1 MTKKRVVLLGA
12 PGAGKGTQA
21 RRLVERLDVPH
32 VSTGDMLREAVAKRT
47 PIGLEAKACMD
58 RGELVPD
65 EVVIGVAEE
74 RLARPDAE
82 KGFILDGF
90 PRTLVQARALDAL
103 LARLGRPLECC
114 LALRIDEAEVT
125 RRLLKRAELEGR
137 SDDNAETIRKR
148 LRVHEKQTAP
158 LVDYYRD
165 QGILAEV
172 DAVGSVDA
180 IADRIE
186 GVLGS

>member
-1 MTKKRVVLLGA
+1 MTRKRVVLVGA

-21 RRLVERLDVPH
+21 RRLVERLEVPH
-32 VSTGDMLREAVAKRT
+32 VSTGDMLREAVSQRT
-47 PIGLEAKACMD
+47 PVGLKAKACMD

-65 EVVIGVAEE
+65 DVVIGVAED
-74 RLARPDAE
+74 RLGRPDAE

-103 LARLGRPLECC
+103 LSRLGRPLECC
-114 LALRIDEAEVT
+114 VALRIDEAEII
-125 RRLLKRAELEGR
+125 RRLLKRADLEGR
-137 SDDNAETIRKR
+137 SDDNTETIRNR

-158 LVDYYRD
+158 LVDYYRE

-172 DAVGSVDA
+172 DAVGSVDE
-180 IADRIE
+180 IAHRIE
-186 GVLGS
+186 EALGS

>member
-1 MTKKRVVLLGA
+1 MVLLGS

-21 RRLVERLDVPH
+21 RRLVERLEVPH
-32 VSTGDMLREAVAKRT
+32 VSTGDMLREAVARRT
-47 PIGLEAKACMD
+47 PVGLRAKACMD
-58 RGELVPD
+58 RGELVSD
-65 EVVIGVAEE
+65 DLVIGVAEE
-74 RLARPDAE
+74 RLGRPDAE

-103 LARLGRPLECC
+103 LERLGRPLERC
-114 LALRIDEAEVT
+114 LCLRVDEAEVV

-148 LRVHEKQTAP
+148 LRVHQQQTAP
-158 LVDYYRD
+158 LVDYYRER
-165 QGILAEV
+165 GILAEV
-172 DAVGSVDA
+172 DAVGSVDE

-186 GVLGS
+186 EALGT